1 MKVLIVSNN
10 AHMRGNGICT
20 AVLSLVDRLKR
31 AGIETRIMSCAN
43 SDLSGKQPEYPL
55 KHFKF
60 PIFEPLI
67 ETNGFRFATFDK
79 STAIKAIAWA
89 DVIHIHEGF
98 PMEAKVA
105 RLAREMG
112 KPCVGTFHMFSE
124 NIMANL
130 GLKRDRVLNYLITQ
144 WWRNSIY
151 DLCSHVHCPTEVVK
165 QHLLKHKYSAEMRVF
180 SNGMDITEAE
190 FTPHAPSNDPIVIL
204 CIGRFA
210 NEKSQN
216 TLLDAMR
223 YSKYADR
230 IQLHFAGKGPR
241 QKRYERLAKK
251 LLTDSVI
258 KYPPKFGFYDHMELK
273 KLIRSAYLYIHCAWV
288 EVEGLS
294 CAEAIREGVVPIIAK
309 GKLTATSQFALDDRS
324 TFPAS
329 DARALAEKIDW
340 WIEHPEQRIEMGAKY
355 AESIKKFNADNTI
368 QQMIQMYKDSI
379 AQC

>member
-1 MKVLIVSNN
+1 
-10 AHMRGNGICT
+10 MRGNGICT
-20 AVLSLVDRLKR
+20 AVLSLVGRLQKEGVEVR
-31 AGIETRIMSCAN
+31 VMSCAN
-43 SDLSGKQPEYPL
+43 PDSSGKQPDYPL

-67 ETNGFRFATFDK
+67 ETNGFRYATFDK
-79 STAIKAIAWA
+79 NTAIKAIAWA
-89 DVIHIHEGF
+89 DVIHLHEGF

-105 RLAREMG
+105 RLARKMG

-124 NIMANL
+124 NIMANI
-130 GLKRDRVLNYLITQ
+130 GLRRARLLNSIITK
-144 WWRNSIY
+144 WWRNSVY
-151 DLCSHVHCPTEVVK
+151 DLCSHIHCPTEVVREY
-165 QHLLKHKYSAEMRVF
+165 LLGYNFGAEMRVF
-180 SNGMDITEAE
+180 SNGMDIIESEVVPCTLSDA
-190 FTPHAPSNDPIVIL
+190 PIVLL
-204 CIGRFA
+204 CVGRFA

-223 YSKYADR
+223 FSKYADR

-241 QKRYERLAKK
+241 QKRYERQAKK
-251 LLTDSVI
+251 LLADGIVN
-258 KYPPKFGFYDHMELK
+258 YPPKFEFYDHIELK
-273 KLIRSAYLYIHCAWV
+273 KLIKSTYLYIHCAWV

-309 GKLTATSQFALDDRS
+309 GRLAATSQFALDDRS
-324 TFPAS
+324 IFPAF

-355 AESIKKFNADNTI
+355 AESIKRFNADNTI
-368 QQMIQMYKDSI
+368 QQMIQMYRDSI